1 MALALLAGATTQVQA
16 AGGGNKGGA
25 MPTIS
30 TKASDYYLTGQAAD
44 MQPAAPAT
52 SMLVLMGGGLDVD
65 SAFQAMIA
73 KARGNTGGKID
84 IVIIRTSGADGYN
97 DYLYQMAPGGVD
109 SVETLVIKSRDGA
122 NNAEVNRIVAGAD
135 LLFIG
140 GGSQWNYIN
149 LWKGTVL
156 DTTLQGLAA
165 RKVPFGGTSA
175 GLAVLGQ
182 IDFSAQYDTITSS
195 QAMNNP
201 YDRKVA
207 LDRGFVTGLRG
218 LANTITDAHLV
229 TRDRMGR
236 RMTFLTRIIADG
248 WVGVAEQARGIGVDE
263 ATAVVVDDGI
273 ASVQGSGA
281 AYFLQ
286 PAIAAT
292 TIKPK
297 TPLTFRNV
305 RVDRLRAQQGT
316 FNLLDWTPGS
326 GAAPYSLSVEAGVLT
341 SSGSKGCRKPCWR
354 PEGPEGQASL
364 PRTCLI
370 LLLGRPSSSRIS
382 PCGGARP
389 VQAGPARPASVR
401 RSPARVRPSQRCGSR
416 HPESYWC
423 GC

>member
-1 MALALLAGATTQVQA
+1 MNNTKLTTRRAWLGLMRGLMALALLAGATTLVQA

-25 MPTIS
+25 TPTTS
-30 TKASDYYLTGQAAD
+30 TKAYDYYLTGQAAD

-52 SMLVLMGGGLDVD
+52 PMLVLMGGGLDVD
-65 SAFQAMIA
+65 SAFEAMIA
-73 KARGNTGGKID
+73 KARGNAGGKID
-84 IVIIRTSGADGYN
+84 IVIIRASGADGYN
-97 DYLYQMAPGGVD
+97 DYLYQMAPDGVD

-140 GGSQWNYIN
+140 GGDQWNYIN
-149 LWKGTVL
+149 LWKGTAL

-236 RMTFLTRIIADG
+236 LMTFLARIIADG
-248 WVGVAEQARGIGVDE
+248 WVGAAEQARGIGVDE

-305 RVDRLRAQQGT
+305 RVDRLRAQQGS
-316 FNLLDWTPGS
+316 FNLLNWTPGS
-326 GAAPYSLSVEAGVLT
+326 GATPYSLSVEAGVLT
-341 SSGSKGCRKPCWR
+341 SSGSNG
-354 PEGPEGQASL
+354 
-364 PRTCLI
+364 
-370 LLLGRPSSSRIS
+370 S
-382 PCGGARP
+382 P
-389 VQAGPARPASVR
+389 
-401 RSPARVRPSQRCGSR
+401 
-416 HPESYWC
+416 Y
-423 GC
+423 